1 MPAIDLS
8 ARPRLSDLRRL
19 GGPPASD
26 AELGGVTE
34 STDIELEAARR
45 PRRTAAA
52 ALADRTGYD
61 ETFLPGFPVPLPAPI
76 GSLANDVLPIPGSP
90 QNRLD
95 FTHFSVT
102 MSKSRKIAM
111 FVAVNIDGKKSVS
124 IDRVKDQWALDGRI
138 PDDAQIGED
147 LYADNLL
154 DRGHLVRREDPNW
167 GPLAEQANNDTFHFT
182 NCSPQMGAF
191 NQRTW
196 LSLENFILKEARA
209 VAEKVTVFTG
219 PVFRRNDLLYRGVL
233 IPSAYWKVV
242 AFINNEGRPS
252 ASAYIVDQVA
262 ELRELEAAF
271 GIFKTYQRSVR
282 EIERLS
288 HLTFGEL
295 SFFDG
300 FSNEELATG
309 TSISAELRVPGDAR
323 I

>member
-1 MPAIDLS
+1 MPAVDLS

-19 GGPPASD
+19 GGPPAAD
-26 AELGGVTE
+26 AELINVE
-34 STDIELEAARR
+34 IDLEAARG
-45 PRRTAAA
+45 PRRTPPE
-52 ALADRTGYD
+52 ALAGRTGYQED
-61 ETFLPGFPVPLPAPI
+61 FLPGLLVPLPTQNART
-76 GSLANDVLPIPGSP
+76 NDILPISGST
-90 QNRLD
+90 RDCLD
-95 FTHFSVT
+95 YTHFSVT
-102 MSKSRKIAM
+102 MSRSRRIAM
-111 FVAVNIDGKKSVS
+111 FVAVNIDGKKSVR
-124 IDRVKDQWALDGRI
+124 IDRDRDKWSLDGRI
-138 PDDAQIGED
+138 PDETQIGED

-167 GPLAEQANNDTFHFT
+167 GAVAEQANDETFHFT

-196 LSLENFILKEARA
+196 LSLENFVLKEARA
-209 VAEKVTVFTG
+209 SEEKISVFTG

-233 IPSAYWKVV
+233 IPSAYWKII
-242 AFINNEGRPS
+242 AFINDQGRPS

-271 GIFKTYQRSVR
+271 GAFKTYQRSVR

-288 HLTFGEL
+288 HLSFGDL
-295 SFFDG
+295 SSFDG

-323 I
+323 V